1 MTRGSGDATFC
12 GLGKKKVIVQSRKE
26 MLLGL
31 VSCALVKQEKGK
43 KKPVRNNKPV
53 IQAQISTITTLL
65 NLARVSLPDAC
76 DCILTS
82 V

>member
-43 KKPVRNNKPV
+43 KTREKQ
-53 IQAQISTITTLL
+53 QASDSSTNFHNHNIAQPCASQSPRCL
-65 NLARVSLPDAC
+65 
-76 DCILTS
+76 
-82 V
+82 

>member
-43 KKPVRNNKPV
+43 KNP
-53 IQAQISTITTLL
+53 
-65 NLARVSLPDAC
+65 
-76 DCILTS
+76 
-82 V
+82 